1 MLDKYLKRIGYDGS
15 MEPNKENLFK
25 LQYCHLHSIPYENL
39 DIMRGVPFTLDI
51 DDVLDK
57 IITRQRGGHCFELNG
72 AFSWLLKSLGYKV
85 TEYFGRFLRGK
96 DSDMPMRRHRVI
108 RVDLD
113 DDSYICDV
121 GVGGVCPSVP
131 LKLEEGLEQ
140 DGIETMYK
148 FGKDPVFG
156 WIIYEKAGSE
166 WREYYGFTEE
176 PQYPID
182 FVTTD
187 FYCQMAPDS
196 FFRQSNMASIRTENG
211 RKTIAGNE
219 FRIFS
224 GDSVLTEV
232 MDSDKRMAEVLRE
245 HFGIVL

>member
-1 MLDKYLKRIGYDGS
+1 MKEKYLKRIGYNGT
-15 MEPNKENLFK
+15 MEPNRENLFK
-25 LQYCHLHSIPYENL
+25 LQYCHLHTIPYENF

-57 IITRQRGGHCFELNG
+57 IITRNRGGYCFELNG
-72 AFSWLLKSLGYKV
+72 AFSWLLKAMGYEV
-85 TEYFGRFLRGK
+85 TEYFARFLRGK
-96 DSDMPMRRHRVI
+96 DCDMPMRRHRVI
-108 RVDLD
+108 RVELPDG
-113 DDSYICDV
+113 SYICDV
-121 GVGGVCPSVP
+121 GVGGVCPAVP

-140 DGIETMYK
+140 NGIDAMYK

-156 WIIYEKAGSE
+156 WVIYEKTGID

-187 FYCQMAPDS
+187 FYCQHAPDS
-196 FFRQSNMASIRTENG
+196 FFRSSNMACVKTENG

-219 FRIFS
+219 LHIFS
-224 GDSVLTEV
+224 GESVYTEV
-232 MDSDKRMAEVLRE
+232 IESEKRMAEVLSE